1 MGGVNYGFIEFK
13 MGSSSCNVVEFY
25 SNQHL
30 ILYREMI
37 LVLIWSMSCS
47 VVMIASATNMKN

>member
-13 MGSSSCNVVEFY
+13 IDLPAAVNVVEFY

-30 ILYREMI
+30 TYTE
-37 LVLIWSMSCS
+37 
-47 VVMIASATNMKN
+47 K

>member
-1 MGGVNYGFIEFK
+1 MGGVNYGFIKFK
-13 MGSSSCNVVEFY
+13 IDLPAVNVVEFY

-37 LVLIWSMSCS
+37 FGFDLI
-47 VVMIASATNMKN
+47 NEL